1 MDKDSRAGA
10 KCCCSSRPR
19 GWSARPSSPQ
29 AEKAFDR
36 FTLTYAAKYPKAT
49 ECLRKDRGALLAF
62 VFKLGLAAETR
73 WRRIRGFEQ
82 LAKIIEGVKFTDGVE
97 TENLDRAAA

>member
-1 MDKDSRAGA
+1 M
-10 KCCCSSRPR
+10 
-19 GWSARPSSPQ
+19 
-29 AEKAFDR
+29 
-36 FTLTYAAKYPKAT
+36 
-49 ECLRKDRGALLAF
+49 LAF

-82 LAKIIEGVKFTDGVE
+82 LAKIIEVVKFTDGVE